1 MAQIT
6 NKRLGELVQTLFRIL
21 EKQPEGMKAKEA
33 LAALADSVTLT
44 EYEAGSYESGRR
56 FEKIVRFATVDTVRA
71 GWLIKD
77 DGIWT
82 LTGEGAKALK
92 LFKDPEVFH
101 KMAAQLYRQWY
112 KQHKGRH
119 AENQCAVS
127 SESED
132 VEDESEKSVSVS
144 YEEAREQAQETIDA
158 FLHAMDPYDF
168 QKLVAELLK
177 AIGYH
182 VTWIAPPGKDGGV
195 DILAYTDPLGTQ
207 GPRIKVQVKQQCKA
221 VTEPDLKSFMANI
234 GQHDSGIFFCTG
246 GFTKDAE
253 AYARSQESKRIMLVD
268 SAKLVQLWSDNIP
281 RLSDQAWQRLP
292 LTPRRNDNA
301 LGNDFGGGHRRIV
314 HPFGKYCRLAAPR
327 KITGRQ
333 ICLRATES
341 QGGMGTPGGA
351 KKGRTQFRAE
361 TASLPELSCR
371 DCAIVPNS
379 HQAHGV

>member
-6 NKRLGELVQTLFRIL
+6 NKRLGELIQALFRIL
-21 EKQPEGMKAKEA
+21 EKYPDGMKARDA
-33 LAALADSVTLT
+33 LAALAATVTLT

-71 GWLIKD
+71 GWLIKN

-82 LTGEGAKALK
+82 LTGAGAKALK
-92 LFKDPEVFH
+92 LYKDPLEFH
-101 KMAAQLYRQWY
+101 KKAAQIYQCWL
-112 KQHKGRH
+112 KDHKKSKTGLDSPI
-119 AENQCAVS
+119 AE
-127 SESED
+127 ESD
-132 VEDESEKSVSVS
+132 LEDESDKSVSVS
-144 YEEAREQAQETIDA
+144 YEEAKEQAQEKIDT
-158 FLHAMDPYDF
+158 FLHAMDAYDF
-168 QKLVAELLK
+168 QRLVAELLK

-207 GPRIKVQVKQQCKA
+207 GPRIKVQVKQQQKA

-268 SAKLVQLWSDNIP
+268 SAKLVQLWTDNIP

-292 LTPRRNDNA
+292 LTPIYF
-301 LGNDFGGGHRRIV
+301 L
-314 HPFGKYCRLAAPR
+314 
-327 KITGRQ
+327 
-333 ICLRATES
+333 
-341 QGGMGTPGGA
+341 TPEG
-351 KKGRTQFRAE
+351 
-361 TASLPELSCR
+361 
-371 DCAIVPNS
+371 
-379 HQAHGV
+379 

>member
-6 NKRLGELVQTLFRIL
+6 NKRLGELIQALFRIL
-21 EKQPEGMKAKEA
+21 EKYPDGMKARDA
-33 LAALADSVTLT
+33 LAALAATVTLT

-71 GWLIKD
+71 GWLIKN

-92 LFKDPEVFH
+92 LYKDPLEFH
-101 KMAAQLYRQWY
+101 KKAAQVYQCWL
-112 KQHKGRH
+112 KEHKKSKTGLDSPI
-119 AENQCAVS
+119 AE
-127 SESED
+127 ESD
-132 VEDESEKSVSVS
+132 LEDESDKSVSVS
-144 YEEAREQAQETIDA
+144 YEEAKEQAQEKIDT
-158 FLHAMDPYDF
+158 FLHAMDAYDF
-168 QKLVAELLK
+168 QRLVAELLK

-207 GPRIKVQVKQQCKA
+207 GPRIKVQVKQQQKA

-268 SAKLVQLWSDNIP
+268 SAKLVQLWTDNIP

-292 LTPRRNDNA
+292 LTPIYF
-301 LGNDFGGGHRRIV
+301 L
-314 HPFGKYCRLAAPR
+314 
-327 KITGRQ
+327 
-333 ICLRATES
+333 
-341 QGGMGTPGGA
+341 TPEG
-351 KKGRTQFRAE
+351 
-361 TASLPELSCR
+361 
-371 DCAIVPNS
+371 
-379 HQAHGV
+379 

>member
-6 NKRLGELVQTLFRIL
+6 NKRLGELIQALFRIL
-21 EKQPEGMKAKEA
+21 EKYPDGMKARDA
-33 LAALADSVTLT
+33 LAALAATVTLT

-71 GWLIKD
+71 GWLIKN

-82 LTGEGAKALK
+82 LTEEGAKALK
-92 LFKDPEVFH
+92 LYKDPLEFH
-101 KMAAQLYRQWY
+101 KKAAQIYQCWL
-112 KQHKGRH
+112 KDHKKSKTGLDSPI
-119 AENQCAVS
+119 AE
-127 SESED
+127 ESDLEN
-132 VEDESEKSVSVS
+132 ESDKSVSVS
-144 YEEAREQAQETIDA
+144 YEEAKEQAQEKIDT
-158 FLHAMDPYDF
+158 FLHAMDAYDF
-168 QKLVAELLK
+168 QRLVAELLK

-207 GPRIKVQVKQQCKA
+207 GPRIKVQVKQQQKA

-268 SAKLVQLWSDNIP
+268 SAKLVQLWTDNIP

-292 LTPRRNDNA
+292 LTPIYF
-301 LGNDFGGGHRRIV
+301 L
-314 HPFGKYCRLAAPR
+314 
-327 KITGRQ
+327 
-333 ICLRATES
+333 
-341 QGGMGTPGGA
+341 TPEG
-351 KKGRTQFRAE
+351 
-361 TASLPELSCR
+361 
-371 DCAIVPNS
+371 
-379 HQAHGV
+379 

>member
-6 NKRLGELVQTLFRIL
+6 NKRLGELIQALFRIL
-21 EKQPEGMKAKEA
+21 EKYPDGMKARDA
-33 LAALADSVTLT
+33 LAALAATVTLT

-82 LTGEGAKALK
+82 LTKEGAKALK
-92 LFKDPEVFH
+92 QYKDPLEFH
-101 KMAAQLYRQWY
+101 KKAAHLYQQWY
-112 KQHKGRH
+112 KHHKGLQSSDTRS
-119 AENQCAVS
+119 AVGT
-127 SESED
+127 D
-132 VEDESEKSVSVS
+132 VEGLEDESEKSASVS
-144 YEEAREQAQETIDA
+144 YEEAKEQAQEKIDA
-158 FLHAMDPYDF
+158 FLHSMDAYDF
-168 QKLVAELLK
+168 QRLVADLLK

-268 SAKLVQLWSDNIP
+268 SAKLVQLWTDNIP

-292 LTPRRNDNA
+292 LTPIYF
-301 LGNDFGGGHRRIV
+301 L
-314 HPFGKYCRLAAPR
+314 
-327 KITGRQ
+327 
-333 ICLRATES
+333 
-341 QGGMGTPGGA
+341 TPEG
-351 KKGRTQFRAE
+351 
-361 TASLPELSCR
+361 
-371 DCAIVPNS
+371 
-379 HQAHGV
+379 

>member
-6 NKRLGELVQTLFRIL
+6 NKRLGELIQALFRIL
-21 EKQPEGMKAKEA
+21 EKYPDGMKARDA
-33 LAALADSVTLT
+33 LAALAATVTLT

-71 GWLIKD
+71 GWLIKN

-92 LFKDPEVFH
+92 LYKDPLEFH
-101 KMAAQLYRQWY
+101 KKAAQIYQCWL
-112 KQHKGRH
+112 KDHKKNKTGLDSPI
-119 AENQCAVS
+119 AE
-127 SESED
+127 ESD
-132 VEDESEKSVSVS
+132 LEDESDKSVSVS
-144 YEEAREQAQETIDA
+144 YEEAKEQAQEKIDT
-158 FLHAMDPYDF
+158 FLHAMDAYDF
-168 QKLVAELLK
+168 QRLVAELLK

-207 GPRIKVQVKQQCKA
+207 GPRIKVQVKQQQKA

-268 SAKLVQLWSDNIP
+268 SAKLVQLWTDNIP

-292 LTPRRNDNA
+292 LTPIYF
-301 LGNDFGGGHRRIV
+301 L
-314 HPFGKYCRLAAPR
+314 
-327 KITGRQ
+327 
-333 ICLRATES
+333 
-341 QGGMGTPGGA
+341 TPEG
-351 KKGRTQFRAE
+351 
-361 TASLPELSCR
+361 
-371 DCAIVPNS
+371 
-379 HQAHGV
+379 

>member
-6 NKRLGELVQTLFRIL
+6 NKRLGELIQALFRIL
-21 EKQPEGMKAKEA
+21 EKYPGGMKARDA
-33 LAALADSVTLT
+33 LAALAATVTLT

-71 GWLIKD
+71 GWLIKN

-92 LFKDPEVFH
+92 LYKDPLEFH
-101 KMAAQLYRQWY
+101 KKAAQIYQCWL
-112 KQHKGRH
+112 KDHKKSKTGLDSPI
-119 AENQCAVS
+119 AE
-127 SESED
+127 ESD
-132 VEDESEKSVSVS
+132 LEDESDKSVSVS
-144 YEEAREQAQETIDA
+144 YEEAKEQAQEKIDT
-158 FLHAMDPYDF
+158 FLHAMDAYAF
-168 QKLVAELLK
+168 QRLVAELLK

-207 GPRIKVQVKQQCKA
+207 GPRIKVQVKQQQKA

-234 GQHDSGIFFCTG
+234 GQHDSGIFVCTG

-268 SAKLVQLWSDNIP
+268 SAKLVQLWTDNIP

-292 LTPRRNDNA
+292 LTPIYF
-301 LGNDFGGGHRRIV
+301 L
-314 HPFGKYCRLAAPR
+314 
-327 KITGRQ
+327 
-333 ICLRATES
+333 
-341 QGGMGTPGGA
+341 TPEG
-351 KKGRTQFRAE
+351 
-361 TASLPELSCR
+361 
-371 DCAIVPNS
+371 
-379 HQAHGV
+379 

>member
-1 MAQIT
+1 MAKIT
-6 NKRLGELVQTLFRIL
+6 NKRLGELVQALFRIL
-21 EKQPEGMKAKEA
+21 EKHPDGMKARDA
-33 LAALADSVTLT
+33 LAALVHAVPPT
-44 EYEAGSYESGRR
+44 EYEAGSYASGGRR

-71 GWLIKD
+71 GWLVKD

-92 LFKDPEVFH
+92 HFKDPEVFY
-101 KMAAQLYRQWY
+101 KMAAQLYRQWH
-112 KQHKGRH
+112 KQHKGLQ
-119 AENQCAVS
+119 AENQCVAS

-144 YEEAREQAQETIDA
+144 YEEAREQAQEKIDA
-158 FLHAMDPYDF
+158 FLHAMDAYDF
-168 QKLVAELLK
+168 QRLVADLLK

-207 GPRIKVQVKQQCKA
+207 GPRIKVQVKQQQKA

-268 SAKLVQLWSDNIP
+268 SSKLVQLWTDNIP
-281 RLSDQAWQRLP
+281 HLSDQAWQRLP
-292 LTPRRNDNA
+292 LTPIFF
-301 LGNDFGGGHRRIV
+301 L
-314 HPFGKYCRLAAPR
+314 
-327 KITGRQ
+327 
-333 ICLRATES
+333 
-341 QGGMGTPGGA
+341 TPE
-351 KKGRTQFRAE
+351 K
-361 TASLPELSCR
+361 
-371 DCAIVPNS
+371 
-379 HQAHGV
+379 

>member
-6 NKRLGELVQTLFRIL
+6 NKRLGELIQALFRIL
-21 EKQPEGMKAKEA
+21 EKYPGGMKARDA
-33 LAALADSVTLT
+33 LAALAATVTLT

-71 GWLIKD
+71 GWLIKN

-92 LFKDPEVFH
+92 LYKDPLEFH
-101 KMAAQLYRQWY
+101 KKAAQIYQCWL
-112 KQHKGRH
+112 KDHKKSKTGLDSPI
-119 AENQCAVS
+119 AE
-127 SESED
+127 ESD
-132 VEDESEKSVSVS
+132 LEDESDKSVSVS
-144 YEEAREQAQETIDA
+144 YEEAKEQAQEKIDT
-158 FLHAMDPYDF
+158 FLHAMDAYDF
-168 QKLVAELLK
+168 QRLVAELLK

-207 GPRIKVQVKQQCKA
+207 GPRIKVQVKQQQKA

-268 SAKLVQLWSDNIP
+268 SAKLVQLWTDNIP

-292 LTPRRNDNA
+292 LTPIYF
-301 LGNDFGGGHRRIV
+301 L
-314 HPFGKYCRLAAPR
+314 
-327 KITGRQ
+327 
-333 ICLRATES
+333 
-341 QGGMGTPGGA
+341 TPEG
-351 KKGRTQFRAE
+351 
-361 TASLPELSCR
+361 
-371 DCAIVPNS
+371 
-379 HQAHGV
+379 

>member
-6 NKRLGELVQTLFRIL
+6 NKRLGELIQALFRIL
-21 EKQPEGMKAKEA
+21 EKYPDGMKARDA
-33 LAALADSVTLT
+33 LAALAATVTLT

-71 GWLIKD
+71 GWLIKN

-92 LFKDPEVFH
+92 LYKDPLEFH
-101 KMAAQLYRQWY
+101 KKAAQIYQCWL
-112 KQHKGRH
+112 KDHKKSKTGLDSPI
-119 AENQCAVS
+119 AE
-127 SESED
+127 ESD
-132 VEDESEKSVSVS
+132 LEDESDKSVSVS
-144 YEEAREQAQETIDA
+144 YEEAKEQAQEKIDT
-158 FLHAMDPYDF
+158 FLHAMDAYDF
-168 QKLVAELLK
+168 QRLVAELLK

-207 GPRIKVQVKQQCKA
+207 GPRIKVQVKQQQKA

-268 SAKLVQLWSDNIP
+268 SAKLVQLWTDNIP

-292 LTPRRNDNA
+292 LTPIYF
-301 LGNDFGGGHRRIV
+301 L
-314 HPFGKYCRLAAPR
+314 
-327 KITGRQ
+327 
-333 ICLRATES
+333 
-341 QGGMGTPGGA
+341 TPEG
-351 KKGRTQFRAE
+351 
-361 TASLPELSCR
+361 
-371 DCAIVPNS
+371 
-379 HQAHGV
+379 

>member
-6 NKRLGELVQTLFRIL
+6 NKRLGELIQALFRIL
-21 EKQPEGMKAKEA
+21 EKYPGGMKARDA
-33 LAALADSVTLT
+33 LAALAATVTLT

-71 GWLIKD
+71 GWLIKN

-92 LFKDPEVFH
+92 LYKDPLEFH
-101 KMAAQLYRQWY
+101 KKAAQIYQCWL
-112 KQHKGRH
+112 KDHKKSKTGLDSPI
-119 AENQCAVS
+119 AE
-127 SESED
+127 ESD
-132 VEDESEKSVSVS
+132 LEDESDKSVSVS
-144 YEEAREQAQETIDA
+144 YEEAKEQAQEKIDT
-158 FLHAMDPYDF
+158 FLHAMDAHAF
-168 QKLVAELLK
+168 QRLVAELLK

-207 GPRIKVQVKQQCKA
+207 GPRIKVQVKQQQKA

-268 SAKLVQLWSDNIP
+268 SAKLVQLWTDNIP

-292 LTPRRNDNA
+292 LTPIYF
-301 LGNDFGGGHRRIV
+301 L
-314 HPFGKYCRLAAPR
+314 
-327 KITGRQ
+327 
-333 ICLRATES
+333 
-341 QGGMGTPGGA
+341 TPEG
-351 KKGRTQFRAE
+351 
-361 TASLPELSCR
+361 
-371 DCAIVPNS
+371 
-379 HQAHGV
+379 

>member
-6 NKRLGELVQTLFRIL
+6 DKRLGELIQALFRIL
-21 EKQPEGMKAKEA
+21 EKYPDGMKARDA
-33 LAALADSVTLT
+33 LAAVAATVTLT

-71 GWLIKD
+71 GWLIKN

-92 LFKDPEVFH
+92 LYKDPLEFH
-101 KMAAQLYRQWY
+101 KKAAQIYQCWL
-112 KQHKGRH
+112 KDHKKSKTGLDSPI
-119 AENQCAVS
+119 AE
-127 SESED
+127 ESD
-132 VEDESEKSVSVS
+132 LEDESDKSVSVS
-144 YEEAREQAQETIDA
+144 YEEAKEQAQEKIDT
-158 FLHAMDPYDF
+158 FLHAMDAYDF
-168 QKLVAELLK
+168 QRLVAELLK

-207 GPRIKVQVKQQCKA
+207 GPRIKVQVKQQQKA

-268 SAKLVQLWSDNIP
+268 SAKLVQLWTDNIP

-292 LTPRRNDNA
+292 LTPIYF
-301 LGNDFGGGHRRIV
+301 L
-314 HPFGKYCRLAAPR
+314 
-327 KITGRQ
+327 
-333 ICLRATES
+333 
-341 QGGMGTPGGA
+341 TPEG
-351 KKGRTQFRAE
+351 
-361 TASLPELSCR
+361 
-371 DCAIVPNS
+371 
-379 HQAHGV
+379 

>member
-6 NKRLGELVQTLFRIL
+6 NKRLGELIQALFRIL
-21 EKQPEGMKAKEA
+21 EKHPDGMKARDA
-33 LAALADSVTLT
+33 LAALAATVTLT

-71 GWLIKD
+71 GWLIKN

-92 LFKDPEVFH
+92 LYKDPLEFH
-101 KMAAQLYRQWY
+101 KKAAQIYQCWL
-112 KQHKGRH
+112 KDHKKSKTGLDSPI
-119 AENQCAVS
+119 AE
-127 SESED
+127 ESD
-132 VEDESEKSVSVS
+132 LEDESDKSVSVS
-144 YEEAREQAQETIDA
+144 YEEAKEQAQEKIDT
-158 FLHAMDPYDF
+158 FLHAMDAYDF
-168 QKLVAELLK
+168 QRLVAELLK

-207 GPRIKVQVKQQCKA
+207 GPRIKVQVKQQQKA

-268 SAKLVQLWSDNIP
+268 SAKLVQLWTDNIP
-281 RLSDQAWQRLP
+281 HLSDQAWQRLLP
-292 LTPRRNDNA
+292 LTPIYF
-301 LGNDFGGGHRRIV
+301 L
-314 HPFGKYCRLAAPR
+314 
-327 KITGRQ
+327 
-333 ICLRATES
+333 
-341 QGGMGTPGGA
+341 TPE
-351 KKGRTQFRAE
+351 K
-361 TASLPELSCR
+361 
-371 DCAIVPNS
+371 
-379 HQAHGV
+379 